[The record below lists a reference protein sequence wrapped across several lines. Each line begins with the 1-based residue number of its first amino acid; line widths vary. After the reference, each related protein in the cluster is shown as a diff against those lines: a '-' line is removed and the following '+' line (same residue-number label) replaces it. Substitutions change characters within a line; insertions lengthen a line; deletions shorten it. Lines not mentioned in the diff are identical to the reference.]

1 MQVLIFNVLKFYI
14 EEHKKQAFQDGNTCI
29 RTQILTSS
37 QKQVST
43 TVTRVPWHLHHHEK
57 AIDDI

>member
-1 MQVLIFNVLKFYI
+1 VLKFYI
-14 EEHKKQAFQDGNTCI
+14 EEHKKQVFFI
-29 RTQILTSS
+29 MVMHVSETQILTSS